1 MRLRVLAFLLLL
13 GPLAGCSGPGQF
25 VWFSDLPPNEF
36 APPQDFV
43 IHTGDTI
50 SVRVLGRE
58 EMTVKQHVRSDG
70 RIVIPLIGEVD
81 ARGKRPA
88 ALRSEMEARL
98 KDFIVSPSVI
108 LNVDEV
114 LPMTIVLLGEVQ
126 RPGAYPLEP
135 YTGIAHALAVGGGL
149 TEYARHDRIFV
160 VRHDPK
166 PTRIRFTYEAVS
178 QDEAN
183 AATFPLRPGDVIVVE

>member
-1 MRLRVLAFLLLL
+1 MRLRVLASTLLL
-13 GPLAGCSGPGQF
+13 GLLAGCSGPGQF
-25 VWFSDLPPNEF
+25 VWFSDLPP
-36 APPQDFV
+36 ADLLPPHDFV
-43 IHTGDTI
+43 IHIGDTV

-58 EMTVKQHVRSDG
+58 EMTVKQRVRSDG
-70 RIVIPLIGEVD
+70 RIVIPLIGEID
-81 ARGKRPA
+81 AQGKRPA
-88 ALRSEMEARL
+88 SLRSEMEARL

-114 LPMTIVLLGEVQ
+114 QPMTIVLLGEVN

-149 TEYARHDRIFV
+149 TDYARRDRIFV
-160 VRHDPK
+160 VRHDPTPK
-166 PTRIRFTYEAVS
+166 RIRFTYEAVS

-183 AATFPLRPGDVIVVE
+183 AAAFPLRPGDVIVVE